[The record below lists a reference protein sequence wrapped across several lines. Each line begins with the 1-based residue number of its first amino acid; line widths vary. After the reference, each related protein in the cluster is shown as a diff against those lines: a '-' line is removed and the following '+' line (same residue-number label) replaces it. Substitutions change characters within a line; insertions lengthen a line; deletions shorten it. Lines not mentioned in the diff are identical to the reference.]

1 MARHY
6 RRRIRMIKN
15 SQFIKK
21 FNLKSFLK
29 DENLTF
35 GLMERYYCDIIDSID
50 NQIEIHK
57 IIEDADNIIQ
67 MFSKKE
73 EVFQIIDL
81 IETNLFGIICNIAD
95 NTPLQIIECRIQY
108 LKKLIADLPPE
119 YDDYGQLGCM
129 VYDIIDLIK
138 DEFDYTLVIQ
148 NIDLLHTKLEKDVK
162 MINEFNELRDTLFG
176 IINNIK
182 DNTPLQIIECRI
194 SYLKDLIS
202 KIEC

>member
-1 MARHY
+1 
-6 RRRIRMIKN
+6 MIKN

-21 FNLKSFLK
+21 FNLKSSLK

-35 GLMERYYCDIIDSID
+35 SLMERYYCDIIDSID

-57 IIEDADNIIQ
+57 IVEDADKIIQ

-73 EVFQIIDL
+73 EVFQILDL
-81 IETNLFGIICNIAD
+81 IETNLIGIICNIAD
-95 NTPLQIIECRIQY
+95 NTPLRIIECRIQY
-108 LKKLIADLPPE
+108 LKKLVEDLPPE

-129 VYDIIDLIK
+129 VYNIIDLIK
-138 DEFDYTLVIQ
+138 DEFNYNVVIE

-162 MINEFNELRDTLFG
+162 MINEFNELRDTLFS

-182 DNTPLQIIECRI
+182 DNTPLRIIECRI
-194 SYLKDLIS
+194 IYLKDLIS

>member
-1 MARHY
+1 MTRHY

-15 SQFIKK
+15 SQFITK
-21 FNLKSFLK
+21 FNLKSSLK

-50 NQIEIHK
+50 NQIEINK
-57 IIEDADNIIQ
+57 IVEDADKIIQ

-73 EVFQIIDL
+73 EVFQMIDL
-81 IETNLFGIICNIAD
+81 IETNLFGILCNIAD
-95 NTPLQIIECRIQY
+95 NTPLRIIECRVEY
-108 LKKLIADLPPE
+108 LKKLIVDLPPE
-119 YDDYGQLGCM
+119 YDDYGQIGCM

-162 MINEFNELRDTLFG
+162 MINEFNELRDTLFS

-182 DNTPLQIIECRI
+182 DGTPLRIIECRI
-194 SYLKDLIS
+194 IYLKDLIS